1 MNSSW
6 MCDSGRLDYHFLDS
20 SARLTDPMIKKG
32 KSHETVDWPQAVRRV
47 AEGLIKYKGDEVAII
62 VSARMTNEELYLVRV
77 FADTLE
83 TKNVDAL
90 KCHGEGDDYLSHKDK
105 RPNTNGAKVI
115 LKLRSP
121 GSKIKSIK
129 RGIESGSIKAL
140 LVYGEN
146 IASKGFGDD
155 VLSKLKFLVTSHIL
169 ANPTAKL
176 SSIVLPGSGYA
187 EKRGSMINAT
197 GRLQLLNKAIEPPGN
212 SRDDWEI
219 LQDINRAIDG
229 KDFTYELADLFS
241 EMASVVPALKG
252 LHLSGVGE
260 NGVQVIETG
269 ETIPLLE
276 REAQRVKQGLIVG

>member
-1 MNSSW
+1 
-6 MCDSGRLDYHFLDS
+6 
-20 SARLTDPMIKKG
+20 
-32 KSHETVDWPQAVRRV
+32 
-47 AEGLIKYKGDEVAII
+47 
-62 VSARMTNEELYLVRV
+62 
-77 FADTLE
+77 
-83 TKNVDAL
+83 
-90 KCHGEGDDYLSHKDK
+90 
-105 RPNTNGAKVI
+105 
-115 LKLRSP
+115 
-121 GSKIKSIK
+121 
-129 RGIESGSIKAL
+129 
-140 LVYGEN
+140 
-146 IASKGFGDD
+146 
-155 VLSKLKFLVTSHIL
+155 
-169 ANPTAKL
+169 
-176 SSIVLPGSGYA
+176 
-187 EKRGSMINAT
+187 MINAT